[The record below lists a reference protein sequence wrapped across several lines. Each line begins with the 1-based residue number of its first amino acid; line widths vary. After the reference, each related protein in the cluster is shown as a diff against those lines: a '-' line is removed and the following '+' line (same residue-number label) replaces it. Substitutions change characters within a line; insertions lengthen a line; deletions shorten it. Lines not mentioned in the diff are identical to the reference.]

1 MPQCETFSCFG
12 KRDPGTS
19 LGEVPHQR
27 ERVTMDASATGVRS
41 EYINLLE
48 LRVVHLALK
57 LFLLEMLLR

>member
-1 MPQCETFSCFG
+1 MPLFETFSCFG
-12 KRDPGTS
+12 KGDPGTS
-19 LGEVPHQR
+19 FGAVPHQR
-27 ERVTMDASATGVRS
+27 ERV

>member
-1 MPQCETFSCFG
+1 MPPFETFSCFG
-12 KRDPGTS
+12 KGDPGTS
-19 LGEVPHQR
+19 FGAVPHQR
-27 ERVTMDASATGVRS
+27 ERVTMDASAIGVRS